1 MKYLSIGLIVLFG
14 VALVVYGVDYF
25 LYASPF
31 LGGAVGYLIGSIAE
45 DKIERDYEKETR

>member
-25 LYASPF
+25 LYASP
-31 LGGAVGYLIGSIAE
+31 LSGGAVGYIIGSIAE
-45 DKIERDYEKETR
+45 DKIEKDLDESK